1 MEYDPKIFIIMP
13 FSETVHHTEEYWT
26 NHYEH
31 VLKTSIQSISSLPVE
46 RSTVIRKDILR
57 DIIKNLIYSQI
68 VLADIT
74 DLNANVMWELGVRQS
89 FRNGTI
95 VIAEV
100 GTQIPFDLLIKG
112 VLFYPKLTEDPKYHG
127 DLKKFK
133 DNLKIAINDCIRN
146 PDVNDSA
153 VLETTSGRGTIYEI
167 ISHEEI
173 KRKLDALIR
182 EFEYNIEFLFA
193 CMENVEENKGILKG
207 TRHKWATTRMRE
219 SSIEHLI
226 VTRYLLQGVDFYIR
240 IEKCHNS
247 ILMYNSI
254 IDLWPAKRD
263 LTETWLE
270 RFCDEI
276 DEELKEMFSEI
287 CEIRSRMENVV

>member
-13 FSETVHHTEEYWT
+13 FSKTTNHSEEYWS

-31 VLKTSIQSISSLPVE
+31 LLKISIQSISNLPVE

-57 DIIKNLIYSQI
+57 DIIKNLIFSQI

-100 GTQIPFDLLIKG
+100 GTPIPFDLLIKG

-127 DLKKFK
+127 EMKKFK

-167 ISHEEI
+167 ISREEI
-173 KRKLDALIR
+173 KRKLDALIY
-182 EFEYNIEFLFA
+182 EFQCNSQFLFA
-193 CMENVEENKGILKG
+193 CMENIEENKGIKKG
-207 TRHKWATTRMRE
+207 ARYIWATNRMRAN
-219 SSIEHLI
+219 SIEHLI
-226 VTRYLLQGVDFYIR
+226 VNRYLNQDIDFYSR
-240 IEKCHNS
+240 LDNCHNFL
-247 ILMYNSI
+247 LMCNSMLE
-254 IDLWPAKRD
+254 LWPTDRKS
-263 LTETWLE
+263 TETWFTQ
-270 RFCDEI
+270 FCDEI
-276 DEELKEMFSEI
+276 EENFEEMLSAI
-287 CEIRSRMENVV
+287 REIRLRMENLA